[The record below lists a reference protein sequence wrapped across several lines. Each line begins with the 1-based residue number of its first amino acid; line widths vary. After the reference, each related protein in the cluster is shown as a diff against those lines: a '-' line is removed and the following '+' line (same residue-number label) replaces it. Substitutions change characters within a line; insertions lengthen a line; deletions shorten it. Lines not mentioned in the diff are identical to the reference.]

1 MAWKIAVIALLIV
14 TAGYELLLSV
24 IRFRSAANPIPKNVQ
39 DVYDGETYQRW
50 RRYSAEKMRLEG
62 ISSAISFVVL
72 LVLLVINAHAWVA
85 GLFPAGAF
93 WQLLAVLL
101 LQVVVE
107 TVFGAGIAYADTMV
121 IEEKYG
127 FNRSTMKT
135 FLGDQV
141 KGFLL
146 SLLLSVGLMGVF
158 AWLHGLMGDG
168 VILCFTAVVFVI
180 TLAIAFL
187 YPKLSRISNKFV
199 PLEEGELR
207 ERLTELLTK
216 HGYKVKAIEVMDASR
231 RTTRSNAYFTGYG
244 ALKTIVLYDNLVNT
258 MTTEEICAVFAH
270 ELGHGLHKDVPKQ
283 QALNILNILLIAVMA
298 WLTVKFPAVYEAF
311 GFAGVN
317 YGFTYILLGSV
328 LLSLTQPLLG
338 LVTNAFSRRCEYR
351 ADKQAVQEGYGP
363 ALISGL
369 KKLAREN
376 FSHLAPSLLLVKL
389 SYSHPPLSERI
400 AAIEKSLETKKES
413 K

>member
-1 MAWKIAVIALLIV
+1 MKWKIAVIVLLVV
-14 TAGYELLLSV
+14 TAAYELALSV
-24 IRFRSAANPIPKNVQ
+24 IRFRSAGNPIPKNVQ
-39 DVYDGETYQRW
+39 DVYDEATYQKW

-62 ISSAISFVVL
+62 ISSAASFAVL
-72 LVLLVINAHAWVA
+72 LVLLLTNAHAWAA
-85 GLFPAGAF
+85 GLFPQGVF

-101 LQVVVE
+101 VQTVAE
-107 TVFGAGIAYADTMV
+107 TVFTVGLSYADTMV

-127 FNRSTMKT
+127 FNRSSMKT
-135 FLGDQV
+135 FVTDQIRN
-141 KGFLL
+141 
-146 SLLLSVGLMGVF
+146 LLLSILLSAGLMGIF
-158 AWLHGLMGDG
+158 AWFHGLMGDG

-207 ERLTELLTK
+207 ERLTELLTR

-244 ALKTIVLYDNLVNT
+244 ALKTIVLYDNLIST

-270 ELGHGLHKDVPKQ
+270 ELGHGLHKDVPRQ

-298 WLTVKFPAVYEAF
+298 WLTVRFPQVYEAF
-311 GFAGVN
+311 GFTGVN

-338 LVTNAFSRRCEYR
+338 MLTNAFSRRCEYR
-351 ADKQAVQEGYGP
+351 ADAQAVKEGYGP

-376 FSHLAPSLLLVKL
+376 FSHLAPSPLLVRL

-400 AAIEKSLETKKES
+400 AAIEKALGAR
-413 K
+413 

>member
-1 MAWKIAVIALLIV
+1 MMWKIAVMALLVI
-14 TAGYELLLSV
+14 TAAYELALSV
-24 IRFRSAANPIPKNVQ
+24 IRFRSAGNPIPKNVQ
-39 DVYDGETYQRW
+39 DVYDQETYQRW

-62 ISSAISFVVL
+62 ISSAVSFVVL
-72 LVLLVINAHAWVA
+72 LVMLLTNAHAWAA
-85 GLFPAGAF
+85 GLFPQGVF

-101 LQVVVE
+101 VQTVVE
-107 TVFGAGIAYADTMV
+107 TVFTVGLSYVDTMV

-127 FNRSTMKT
+127 FNRSSMKT
-135 FLGDQV
+135 FAVDQIRN
-141 KGFLL
+141 
-146 SLLLSVGLMGVF
+146 LLLSILLSAGLMGIF
-158 AWLHGLMGDG
+158 AWLHGWLGDG

-180 TLAIAFL
+180 TLVIAFL

-207 ERLTELLTK
+207 DRLTELLTK
-216 HGYKVKAIEVMDASR
+216 HGYRVKAIEVMDASR

-244 ALKTIVLYDNLVNT
+244 AMKTIVLYDNLVNT

-270 ELGHGLHKDVPKQ
+270 ELGHGLHKDVPRQ

-298 WLTVKFPAVYEAF
+298 WLTVEFPALYQAF
-311 GFAGVN
+311 GFEGVN

-338 LVTNAFSRRCEYR
+338 MLTNAFSRRCEYR
-351 ADKQAVQEGYGP
+351 ADAQAVKEGYGP
-363 ALISGL
+363 ALVSSL

-376 FSHLAPSLLLVKL
+376 FSHLAPSPLLVKL
-389 SYSHPPLSERI
+389 SYSHPPLSQRI
-400 AAIEKSLETKKES
+400 DAIERALGAK
-413 K
+413 

>member
-1 MAWKIAVIALLIV
+1 MLTWKIAVIALLVI
-14 TAGYELLLSV
+14 TAGYELFLSV
-24 IRFRSAANPIPKNVQ
+24 IRFRSAGNPIPQNVQ
-39 DVYDGETYQRW
+39 DVYDEATYQKW

-72 LVLLVINAHAWVA
+72 LVLLVTNAHAWAA

-93 WQLLAVLL
+93 WQLLGVLL
-101 LQVVVE
+101 MQTVVE
-107 TVFGAGIAYADTMV
+107 TVFGAGISYADTMV
-121 IEEKYG
+121 IEQKYG
-127 FNRSTMKT
+127 FNRTTMKT
-135 FLGDQV
+135 FVGDQV

-146 SLLLSVGLMGVF
+146 SLLLSAGLMGIF
-158 AWLHGLMGDG
+158 AWLHGWLGDA

-180 TLAIAFL
+180 TLVITFL

-207 ERLTELLTK
+207 DRLTQLLTK

-231 RTTRSNAYFTGYG
+231 RTTKSNAYFTGYG
-244 ALKTIVLYDNLVNT
+244 ALKTIVLYDNLIQT

-298 WLTVKFPAVYEAF
+298 WLTVKFPQVYEAF
-311 GFAGVN
+311 GFTGVN

-338 LVTNAFSRRCEYR
+338 LFTSAFSRKCEYR
-351 ADKQAVQEGYGP
+351 ADAQAVSEGYGP

-376 FSHLAPSLLLVKL
+376 FSHLAPSPLLVKL

-400 AAIEKSLETKKES
+400 AAIERAMEAK
-413 K
+413 

>member
-1 MAWKIAVIALLIV
+1 MMWKIAVIVLLVI
-14 TAGYELLLSV
+14 TAAYELALSV
-24 IRFRSAANPIPKNVQ
+24 IRFRSAGNPIPKNVQ
-39 DVYDGETYQRW
+39 DVYDEVTYQRW

-62 ISSAISFVVL
+62 ISSAVSFAVL
-72 LVLLVINAHAWVA
+72 FAMLLTNAHAWAA
-85 GLFPAGAF
+85 GLFPQGVF

-101 LQVVVE
+101 AQTVVE
-107 TVFGAGIAYADTMV
+107 TVFTVGLSYVDTMV

-127 FNRSTMKT
+127 FNRSSMKT
-135 FLGDQV
+135 FVTDQI
-141 KGFLL
+141 KN
-146 SLLLSVGLMGVF
+146 LLLSILLSAGLMGIF
-158 AWLHGLMGDG
+158 AWLHGWLGDG

-180 TLAIAFL
+180 TLVIAFL

-207 ERLTELLTK
+207 EKLTELLTK

-244 ALKTIVLYDNLVNT
+244 AMKTIVLYDNLIHT

-270 ELGHGLHKDVPKQ
+270 ELGHGLHKDVPKK

-298 WLTVKFPAVYEAF
+298 WLTVKFPQVYEAF
-311 GFAGVN
+311 GFTGVN

-338 LVTNAFSRRCEYR
+338 LLINAFSRRCEYR
-351 ADKQAVQEGYGP
+351 ADAQTIKEGYGP
-363 ALISGL
+363 ALVSGL

-376 FSHLAPSLLLVKL
+376 FSHLAPSPLLVKL
-389 SYSHPPLSERI
+389 SYSHPPLSQRI
-400 AAIEKSLETKKES
+400 AAIEKALEAK
-413 K
+413 

>member
-1 MAWKIAVIALLIV
+1 MMWKIAVIVLLVI
-14 TAGYELLLSV
+14 TAAYELALSV
-24 IRFRSAANPIPKNVQ
+24 IRFRSAGNPIPKNVQ
-39 DVYDGETYQRW
+39 DVYDEVTYQRW

-62 ISSAISFVVL
+62 ISSAVSFAVL
-72 LVLLVINAHAWVA
+72 FAMLLTNAHAWAA
-85 GLFPAGAF
+85 GLFPQGAF

-101 LQVVVE
+101 VQTVVE
-107 TVFGAGIAYADTMV
+107 TVFTVGLSYVDTMV

-127 FNRSTMKT
+127 FNRSSMKT
-135 FLGDQV
+135 FVTDQI
-141 KGFLL
+141 KN
-146 SLLLSVGLMGVF
+146 LLLSILLSAGLMGIF
-158 AWLHGLMGDG
+158 AWLHGWLGDG

-180 TLAIAFL
+180 TLVIAFL

-207 ERLTELLTK
+207 EKLTELLTK

-244 ALKTIVLYDNLVNT
+244 AMKTIVLYDNLIHT

-270 ELGHGLHKDVPKQ
+270 ELGHGLHKDVPKK

-298 WLTVKFPAVYEAF
+298 WLTVKFPQVYEAF
-311 GFAGVN
+311 GFTGVN

-338 LVTNAFSRRCEYR
+338 LLINAFSRRCEYR
-351 ADKQAVQEGYGP
+351 ADAQAIKEGYGP
-363 ALISGL
+363 ALVSGL

-376 FSHLAPSLLLVKL
+376 FSHLAPSPLLVKL
-389 SYSHPPLSERI
+389 SYSHPPLSQRI
-400 AAIEKSLETKKES
+400 AAIEKALEAK
-413 K
+413 

>member
-1 MAWKIAVIALLIV
+1 MMWKIAVIVLLVI
-14 TAGYELLLSV
+14 TAAYELALSV
-24 IRFRSAANPIPKNVQ
+24 IRFRSAGNPIPKNVQ
-39 DVYDGETYQRW
+39 DVYDEVTYQRW

-62 ISSAISFVVL
+62 ISSAVSFAVL
-72 LVLLVINAHAWVA
+72 FAMLLTNAHAWAA
-85 GLFPAGAF
+85 GLFPQGAF

-101 LQVVVE
+101 VQTVVE
-107 TVFGAGIAYADTMV
+107 AVFTVGLSYVDTMV

-127 FNRSTMKT
+127 FNRSSMKT
-135 FLGDQV
+135 FVTDQI
-141 KGFLL
+141 KN
-146 SLLLSVGLMGVF
+146 LLLSILLSAGLMGIF
-158 AWLHGLMGDG
+158 AWLHGWLGDG

-180 TLAIAFL
+180 TLVIAFL

-207 ERLTELLTK
+207 EKLTELLTK

-244 ALKTIVLYDNLVNT
+244 AMKTIVLYDNLIHT

-270 ELGHGLHKDVPKQ
+270 ELGHGLHKDVPKK

-298 WLTVKFPAVYEAF
+298 WLTVKFPQVYEAF
-311 GFAGVN
+311 GFTGVN

-338 LVTNAFSRRCEYR
+338 LLINAFSRRCEYR
-351 ADKQAVQEGYGP
+351 ADAQAIKEGYGP
-363 ALISGL
+363 ALVSGL

-376 FSHLAPSLLLVKL
+376 FSHLAPSPLLVKL
-389 SYSHPPLSERI
+389 SYSHPPLSQRI
-400 AAIEKSLETKKES
+400 AAIEKALEAK
-413 K
+413 

>member
-1 MAWKIAVIALLIV
+1 MMWKIAVIVLLVI
-14 TAGYELLLSV
+14 TAAYELALSV
-24 IRFRSAANPIPKNVQ
+24 IRFRSAGNPIPKNVQ
-39 DVYDGETYQRW
+39 DVYDEVTYQRW

-62 ISSAISFVVL
+62 ISSAVSFAVL
-72 LVLLVINAHAWVA
+72 FAMLLTNAHAWAA
-85 GLFPAGAF
+85 GLFPQGAF

-101 LQVVVE
+101 VQTVVE
-107 TVFGAGIAYADTMV
+107 AVFTVGLSYVDTMV

-127 FNRSTMKT
+127 FNRSSMTT
-135 FLGDQV
+135 FVTDQI
-141 KGFLL
+141 KN
-146 SLLLSVGLMGVF
+146 LLLSILLSAGLMGIF
-158 AWLHGLMGDG
+158 AWLHGWLGDG

-180 TLAIAFL
+180 TLVIAFL

-207 ERLTELLTK
+207 EKLTELLTK

-244 ALKTIVLYDNLVNT
+244 AMKTIVLYDNLIHT

-270 ELGHGLHKDVPKQ
+270 ELGHGLHKDVPKK

-298 WLTVKFPAVYEAF
+298 WLTVKFPQVYEAF
-311 GFAGVN
+311 GFTGVN

-338 LVTNAFSRRCEYR
+338 LLINAFSRRCEYR
-351 ADKQAVQEGYGP
+351 ADAQAIKEGYGP
-363 ALISGL
+363 ALVSGL

-376 FSHLAPSLLLVKL
+376 FSHLAPSPLLVKL
-389 SYSHPPLSERI
+389 SYSHPPLSQRI
-400 AAIEKSLETKKES
+400 AAIEKALEAK
-413 K
+413 